1 LRGDIVDAIVQ
12 KMIRIGGAVKGV
24 SKRVVQN
31 PPLSCRA
38 RYQGTMA
45 SREKRRALLNDSLP
59 AASAGSGPFLIA
71 GYYN

>member
-1 LRGDIVDAIVQ
+1 MVDATVQ
-12 KMIRIGGAVKGV
+12 KMTRIGSAVKGAR
-24 SKRVVQN
+24 KRVSQK

-59 AASAGSGPFLIA
+59 AASAGSGAFLIA
-71 GYYN
+71 GY